1 MTGLPH
7 LYYRVFAALLV
18 LTGLTVAVAFIH
30 LGPLNLVMALA
41 IATSKALLVALF
53 FMHLRSSRQ
62 LVWLCTI
69 AGVFW
74 FLVLLSFTL
83 SDYLTRGGSVILS
96 P

>member
-1 MTGLPH
+1 MTPLQH

-18 LTGLTVAVAFIH
+18 LTGLTVAVAYIH
-30 LGPLNLVMALA
+30 LGRLNLVIALA

-62 LVWLCTI
+62 LVWICTA

-83 SDYLTRGGSVILS
+83 SDYLTRGGSAIIS